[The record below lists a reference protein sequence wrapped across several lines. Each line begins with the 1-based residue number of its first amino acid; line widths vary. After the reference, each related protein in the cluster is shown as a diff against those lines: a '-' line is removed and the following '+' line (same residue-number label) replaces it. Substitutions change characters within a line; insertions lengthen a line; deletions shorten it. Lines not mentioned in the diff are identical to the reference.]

1 MRLVAP
7 TSLVISPPEEHI
19 FGGAPRRFR
28 DASDRARADWASAD
42 PARQARQA
50 GCESTADGVLVPFF
64 GRPHLATHPAG
75 IVSAEAAPVHATVA
89 ILVLHYLTH
98 ADGAPVA
105 GEWLAF
111 RDLPDGLFYSP
122 SFASRAEAPI
132 AAAFGGG
139 FGGTRAPGNEL
150 GEFRAAA
157 ASVGGDE
164 LDLADASFAFLA
176 LPRLRLAALLWEGDE
191 DYPAEARILF
201 DAAAGHYLAAEDLAG
216 LGEALARRLISSR

>member
-1 MRLVAP
+1 MWPTAR
-7 TSLVISPPEEHI
+7 TSLVISTSGEQI
-19 FGGAPRRFR
+19 GGAPRRFR
-28 DASDRARADWASAD
+28 DASDRARADWASAN

-64 GRPHLATHPAG
+64 GRPHLVTHPAG
-75 IVSAEAAPVHATVA
+75 IVSAEAAPVHAAVA

-105 GEWLAF
+105 GEWLTF

-132 AAAFGGG
+132 AAAFGGAS
-139 FGGTRAPGNEL
+139 GGARTPGNEL

-157 ASVGGDE
+157 ASVGGEE
-164 LDLADASFAFLA
+164 LDLADASFAFPA

-191 DYPAEARILF
+191 DFPAEAHILF

-216 LGEALARRLISSR
+216 LGETLARRLTRVR